1 MEAADALE
9 LMAIEV
15 SQIDT
20 AFQFWLGSTFAV
32 IVAVHSVRENITTRL
47 KLVVVF
53 LYVLLAIYSMVKS
66 VGDFQQLAYLA
77 EIASSQ
83 GFELPND
90 FSAIAG
96 MIRVALY
103 LLGTI
108 STVIY
113 IWLPGKTKRGAT

>member
-1 MEAADALE
+1 MEAAEALE

-32 IVAVHSVRENITTRL
+32 VVAIHTVRENITTRL
-47 KLVVVF
+47 KSIVVL
-53 LYVLLAIYSMVKS
+53 LYVLLAMYSVIKS
-66 VGDFQQLAYLA
+66 LGDFQQLTYLA
-77 EIASSQ
+77 EIASSE
-83 GFELPND
+83 GYELPND
-90 FSAIAG
+90 LSAIAG

-108 STVIY
+108 STVVY
-113 IWLPGKTKRGAT
+113 IWLPGSNKRSVT